1 MAVPTPQDVIP
12 LAQEITR
19 LQAQLADA
27 QRRWSLL
34 FGSGEGE
41 KKPRPA
47 SALSLTGRI
56 LTFISEHPG
65 VQYSINTV
73 SQAVEEAELPVGRA
87 LYRLAMTGK
96 ISNPRRGIYTAL
108 ESEDQNKTPA

>member
-19 LQAQLADA
+19 LEAQLADA
-27 QRRWSLL
+27 KRRWNLL
-34 FGSGEGE
+34 FGSNEGE

-56 LTFISEHPG
+56 LNFINEHHS

-73 SQAVEEAELPVGRA
+73 AQALEESELPVGRS

-108 ESEDQNKTPA
+108 ESEDQNETPA